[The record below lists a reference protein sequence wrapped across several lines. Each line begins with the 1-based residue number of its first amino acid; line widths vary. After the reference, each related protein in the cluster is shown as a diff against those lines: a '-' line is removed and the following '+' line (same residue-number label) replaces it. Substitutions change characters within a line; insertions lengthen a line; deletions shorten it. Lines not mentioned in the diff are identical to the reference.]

1 MFPRKEVGKMQV
13 TKLESVDSVKFEATK
28 PTEDSVKNEYDYLVA
43 ENLTKRLL
51 QKGYIN
57 QSEFD
62 KIMAKNRETFS
73 PFLAEIMD

>member
-1 MFPRKEVGKMQV
+1 MFPRKEDEKMQV
-13 TKLESVDSVKFEATK
+13 TKLESVESVKYEAVK
-28 PTEDSVKNEYDYLVA
+28 PSEASLKNEYDYLIA

-51 QKGYIN
+51 ENGFII

-73 PFLAEIMD
+73 PFLADIMD

>member
-1 MFPRKEVGKMQV
+1 MFPRKEVEKMQV
-13 TKLESVDSVKFEATK
+13 TKLESVDSVKYEAVK
-28 PTEDSVKNEYDYLVA
+28 PTEASLKNEYDYLIV

-51 QKGYIN
+51 ENGFIN

-73 PFLAEIMD
+73 PFLSEIMD

>member
-1 MFPRKEVGKMQV
+1 MFPRKEVEKMQV

-62 KIMAKNRETFS
+62 KIMAKNREAFS

>member
-1 MFPRKEVGKMQV
+1 MFPRKGVEKMQV

-28 PTEDSVKNEYDYLVA
+28 PTEDLVKNEYDYLVA